1 MKEKTDNYNKE
12 LRNFDA
18 AICEAMAVSQASA
31 SRVEIPTIG
40 FCTRVFTRMCSH
52 AIMAV
57 TAAPKSRWCRKE
69 FEYWDFSAIASHARA
84 ILEGYLLF
92 LYLANAPPDED
103 TQRAYVQTMHMYD
116 CKKRPKV
123 FQNLLPT
130 EEIESGREEEKKI
143 KERLTSTKT
152 FQGLD
157 PKLQR
162 DILAGK
168 KLMIKPPHEIITCAG
183 IKQDEF
189 NFFWN
194 YFSQYTHIFSL
205 TFYRIEENGR
215 NTGLKNDFDL
225 DALTSGLMFS
235 TAVLTSATDQMVELF
250 PDVANVRKGLNSKFS
265 PGPPQNRRKSR
276 GKQRR

>member
-52 AIMAV
+52 AIMPV

-116 CKKRPKV
+116 CKKR
-123 FQNLLPT
+123 QILLQSFVPT
-130 EEIESGREEEKKI
+130 DEIEGR
-143 KERLTSTKT
+143 
-152 FQGLD
+152 
-157 PKLQR
+157 
-162 DILAGK
+162 
-168 KLMIKPPHEIITCAG
+168 
-183 IKQDEF
+183 
-189 NFFWN
+189 
-194 YFSQYTHIFSL
+194 
-205 TFYRIEENGR
+205 
-215 NTGLKNDFDL
+215 
-225 DALTSGLMFS
+225 
-235 TAVLTSATDQMVELF
+235 
-250 PDVANVRKGLNSKFS
+250 
-265 PGPPQNRRKSR
+265 
-276 GKQRR
+276 